1 MKILRRYIWWSV
13 LVPALG
19 VIGVLV
25 VLDGLFS
32 YIAELEGLRANYQ
45 AWQAFEF
52 IVTTMPRRIYE
63 FLPMAILLGALIGL
77 GMLAS
82 SGELTVIRAAGV
94 SVGKVTR
101 LALRPAILLL
111 LVGLL
116 LGEYV
121 VPYSEQLA
129 QSNRAV
135 AEGKGEAISSR
146 HGFWHREGNEFLH
159 INAVDTEGVLYG
171 VTRFAFNEE
180 RELERALFI
189 EEARYQGGE
198 WHTRGVHGSEL
209 AADKVTT
216 FEEDSIAWDTGLT
229 PEFLAVAAVKPE
241 HLALSKLWEYIT
253 YLQEQQLEAAEY
265 QLTFWQKILQPLAIL
280 GMVLIA
286 ISFIFGPLREVP
298 MSLRLTTGIIAG
310 LLFHYG
316 QQFVGHMSMVFHVSP
331 VAAAAAPPVLCC
343 ILGVWLLLRIR

>member
-1 MKILRRYIWWSV
+1 MRLLRRYIWWSV
-13 LVPALG
+13 LAPALG
-19 VIGVLV
+19 VIGVLIA
-25 VLDGLFS
+25 LDGLFS

-52 IVTTMPRRIYE
+52 IMTTMPRRIYE

-94 SVGKVTR
+94 SVGKVSR

-111 LVGLL
+111 LIGLV

-121 VPYSEQLA
+121 VPYTEQLA

-146 HGFWHREGNEFLH
+146 HGFWHREGNEFIH
-159 INAVDTEGVLYG
+159 INAVNTEGSLYG
-171 VTRFAFNEE
+171 VTRFAFNED
-180 RELERALFI
+180 RELEQALFI
-189 EEARYQGGE
+189 EEAHYQDGQWRTKGI
-198 WHTRGVHGSEL
+198 HGSTL
-209 AADKVTT
+209 AEQKVTT
-216 FEEDSIAWDTGLT
+216 FKEETLEWITGLT
-229 PEFLAVAAVKPE
+229 PEFLAVVAVKPE
-241 HLALSKLWEYIT
+241 HLALSKLWEYIS

-265 QLTFWQKILQPLAIL
+265 QLVFWQKILQPLAIL

-331 VAAAAAPPVLCC
+331 VAAAAAPSVICC
-343 ILGVWLLLRIR
+343 VFGIWLLLRVR

>member
-13 LVPALG
+13 LMPALG

-25 VLDGLFS
+25 ALDGLFS

-52 IVTTMPRRIYE
+52 IITTMPRRIYE

-94 SVGKVTR
+94 SVGKITR

-121 VPYSEQLA
+121 VPYTEQLA
-129 QSNRAV
+129 QTNRAV

-146 HGFWHREGNEFLH
+146 HGFWHREGNEFIH
-159 INAVDTEGVLYG
+159 INAVDTDGILHG
-171 VTRFAFNEE
+171 VTRFAFNKE
-180 RELERALFI
+180 RELERAYFI
-189 EEARYQGGE
+189 EEAHYEDGQWRTQ
-198 WHTRGVHGSEL
+198 GVHGSVLEPYQ
-209 AADKVTT
+209 VRT
-216 FEEDSIAWDTGLT
+216 FKEETIEWDTGLT
-229 PEFLAVAAVKPE
+229 PEFLAVVAVKPE

-253 YLQEQQLEAAEY
+253 YLQEQELEPAEY